1 MAGCTRGLIP
11 SVLMLFALLVGDE
24 LVTLVTRT
32 VAKGKSIRPCTYR
45 HDRVYYRPYPI
56 NSSPDVIRLVGER

>member
-24 LVTLVTRT
+24 LVTFGYVDC
-32 VAKGKSIRPCTYR
+32 GY
-45 HDRVYYRPYPI
+45 
-56 NSSPDVIRLVGER
+56 GEMYQAMHIQT